1 MLPPH
6 SAMSP
11 TLAALVIGTAAHG
24 PSVHVC
30 IAQGPPSHVLRSAA
44 AARAAAAPLMGLLD
58 GARSVADGAKSIA
71 DGVKAAYEDDS
82 FVPEGFV
89 RARHILFLASEG
101 DCEAKAAALTARI
114 ERAGRSGPLRH

>member
-1 MLPPH
+1 MTCMPGEGSEELRC
-6 SAMSP
+6 
-11 TLAALVIGTAAHG
+11 AHG
-24 PSVHVC
+24 EQAS
-30 IAQGPPSHVLRSAA
+30 
-44 AARAAAAPLMGLLD
+44 
-58 GARSVADGAKSIA
+58 RSVADGAKSIA

-114 ERAGRSGPLRH
+114 ERGEIDFDEFQDAIESLGEWRNPSALEEGA